1 MPKGTGGAKKADKA
15 KTQVL
20 YDRIADVHNLA
31 MKVNGYQRSVAKYFK
46 SLDLK
51 LDEDSLV
58 LDAGSG
64 TGIITLGFHD
74 AGLRVKRVVDL
85 DLSHKSLD
93 VAREEI
99 SKKKRYAGRT
109 DFAQADVLRMPFADE
124 TFDLVLTCGVLEYT
138 PLDDGLREA
147 ARVLKKGAAL
157 VFVPV
162 KPSIVGAV
170 LELLYNFKIHPVSS
184 VRTAA
189 KKYFRIIGNHEFP
202 VTEPIS
208 WSKTIF
214 LLEKI

>member
-1 MPKGTGGAKKADKA
+1 MAAKNVNSS
-15 KTQVL
+15 KTQSL

-31 MKVNGYQRSVAKYFK
+31 MKVNGYQRSVAKYLR

-51 LDEDSLV
+51 LNEDSLV

-74 AGLRVKRVVDL
+74 SGLPFGRVVDL
-85 DLSHKSLD
+85 DLSFKSIE
-93 VAREEI
+93 VSREELE
-99 SKKKRYAGRT
+99 KKSRIDRT
-109 DFAQADVLRMPFADE
+109 DAVQANVLAMPFADE

-147 ARVLKKGAAL
+147 ARVLKKGAPL

-162 KPSIVGAV
+162 KPSIVGSV
-170 LELLYNFKIHPVSS
+170 LELLYNFKIHPLES

-189 KKYFRIIGNHEFP
+189 QKYFRILGNHEFP
-202 VTEPIS
+202 ITEPIG
-208 WSKTIF
+208 WSKTVF

>member
-1 MPKGTGGAKKADKA
+1 MPKGTAGKKKADKA

-31 MKVNGYQRSVAKYFK
+31 MKINGYQRSVAKYLK
-46 SLDLK
+46 SLNLN
-51 LDEDSLV
+51 LDQNSLV

-74 AGLRVKRVVDL
+74 AGFNVKRVVDL
-85 DLSHKSLD
+85 DLSFKSIG

-99 SKKKRYAGRT
+99 QKKKRYAKRN
-109 DFAQADVLRMPFADE
+109 DFVQADVLRMPFADE

-147 ARVLKKGAAL
+147 ARVLKKGAPL

-162 KPSIVGAV
+162 KPSVVGSV
-170 LELLYNFKIHPVSS
+170 LELLYNFKIHPLPS

-189 KKYFRIIGNHEFP
+189 KKYFRIIGKHEFP
-202 VTEPIS
+202 ITEPIS

>member
-1 MPKGTGGAKKADKA
+1 MPKGNGGKKKADTA
-15 KTQVL
+15 KTQGL

-31 MKVNGYQRSVAKYFK
+31 MKVNGYQRSVARYLK

-51 LDEDSLV
+51 LDENSVV
-58 LDAGSG
+58 LDSGSG

-74 AGLRVKRVVDL
+74 AGFRVKRVVDL
-85 DLSHKSLD
+85 DLSFKSLA
-93 VAREEI
+93 VAKEEI
-99 SKKKRYAGRT
+99 EKKRRRSKRT
-109 DFAQADVLRMPFADE
+109 SFVQANVLTMPFPDE

-147 ARVLKKGAAL
+147 ARVLKKGAPL

-162 KPSIVGAV
+162 KPSIVGSV
-170 LELLYNFKIHPVSS
+170 LELLYNFKIHPLES
-184 VRTAA
+184 VRSAA
-189 KKYFRIIGNHEFP
+189 QKYFRIIGNHEFP
-202 VTEPIS
+202 ITEPIS